1 MTTTDTHV
9 NIVAEGFKV
18 YIGGIE
24 IGQQVLEG
32 LRTDISCRNKDIPKA
47 CLMSQTG
54 TISDIFQIGEWLRVG
69 IGNAWAMVFLTE
81 GHEGFRRQIVVR
93 DI

>member
-1 MTTTDTHV
+1 
-9 NIVAEGFKV
+9 
-18 YIGGIE
+18 
-24 IGQQVLEG
+24 
-32 LRTDISCRNKDIPKA
+32 
-47 CLMSQTG
+47 MSQTG

-81 GHEGFRRQIVVR
+81 DHEGFRRQIVVR